1 MKTIKQTN
9 GMMALLAAGT
19 LLATG
24 VGATVTNV
32 AFSAEMPLDT
42 RSLSQAVVF
51 EDKNLDSRSYTIDW
65 SEESILNTKKIVGT
79 LLLLR

>member
-24 VGATVTNV
+24 VGATNIFCSVET
-32 AFSAEMPLDT
+32 SLDT

-65 SEESILNTKKIVGT
+65 SEESTLNTKKIVGT
-79 LLLLR
+79 VILIQ

>member
-24 VGATVTNV
+24 VGATVTNILC
-32 AFSAEMPLDT
+32 SAETTLDT

-51 EDKNLDSRSYTIDW
+51 EDQDLDSRSYTIDW
-65 SEESILNTKKIVGT
+65 SEESTLNTKKIVGT
-79 LLLLR
+79 VILIQ